1 MSRLVLSLVDL
12 LGNGMESNYMIAKMN
27 FEILLTLLFNIS
39 NRNAEEI

>member
-12 LGNGMESNYMIAKMN
+12 LGNGMENDIIAKSN

-39 NRNAEEI
+39 TRNAEEI